1 MANLQVKNVP
11 DDIHDK
17 LRMIA
22 RREGTTV
29 REVVLQAVIRR
40 IRMEEFEARLATRDA
55 VDLGTPAVALV
66 AEAREEYGER
76 ERG

>member
-11 DDIHDK
+11 DDLHDK
-17 LRMIA
+17 LREIA

-40 IRMEEFEARLATRDA
+40 VRMEEFRNRLEGRRA
-55 VDLGTPAVALV
+55 VELGVPVAALV

-76 ERG
+76 EP

>member
-11 DDIHDK
+11 DELHDK
-17 LRMIA
+17 LREIA
-22 RREGTTV
+22 KREGTTV

-40 IRMEEFEARLATRDA
+40 VRMEEFRVRLEGREP
-55 VDLGTPAVALV
+55 VELGVPAVALV

-76 ERG
+76 EP